1 MAKASDK
8 TDPVIRAAFDLA
20 ERLGWR
26 YVSLADIAGESKLSL
41 AELYGLYR
49 SKTDILIAFAR
60 AIDMSVLAGAGTPPE
75 DESVAEE
82 SVRDRLF
89 DALMRRF
96 EALGPYKEGL
106 AAVLRDGAGGPVSL
120 LCGGASLLR
129 SMAWT
134 LESVGVGSNGL
145 KGRLRTKGLLAVY
158 LSTLRVWLRD
168 ETDDLAPT
176 MAALDRRLARAE
188 SIAKGGL
195 PGWRPR
201 RAEPAGEEAPKS

>member
-20 ERLGWR
+20 ARLGWR
-26 YVSLADIAGESKLSL
+26 HVGLADIAGESKLSL
-41 AELYGLYR
+41 AKLYGRYG
-49 SKTDILIAFAR
+49 SKTEILIAFSR
-60 AIDMSVLAGAGTPPE
+60 AIDTAVLAGAAKPSKDKSVE
-75 DESVAEE
+75 DE

-106 AAVLRDGAGGPVSL
+106 AAILRDGAGGPLAL
-120 LCGGASLLR
+120 LCGGACLLR

-134 LESVGVGSNGL
+134 LESAGVGSNGL
-145 KGRLRTKGLLAVY
+145 KGRIRTKGLLAVY
-158 LSTLRVWLRD
+158 LSSLRVWLRD
-168 ETDDLAPT
+168 ETEDLAST

-188 SIAKGGL
+188 SLANGCL
-195 PGWRPR
+195 PGWRS
-201 RAEPAGEEAPKS
+201 RAPEPAGEEAKQS

>member
-20 ERLGWR
+20 ARLGWR

-41 AELYGLYR
+41 DKLYSRYR
-49 SKTDILIAFAR
+49 SKTEILIAFTR
-60 AIDMSVLAGAGTPPE
+60 GIDAAVLAGTGAPSE
-75 DESVAEE
+75 DE

-89 DALMRRF
+89 DTLMRRF
-96 EALGPYKEGL
+96 EALGPYKDGL
-106 AAVLRDGAGGPVSL
+106 AAVLRDGAGGPAAL

-134 LESVGVGSNGL
+134 LESVGVSSNGL
-145 KGRLRTKGLLAVY
+145 KGRLRTKGLLVVY
-158 LSTLRVWLRD
+158 LSSLRVWLRD
-168 ETDDLAPT
+168 ETEDLAPT

-188 SIAKGGL
+188 SLAKGGL
-195 PGWRPR
+195 PGWCPR
-201 RAEPAGEEAPKS
+201 RRETTGEEAPQS

>member
-1 MAKASDK
+1 MAKTSDK
-8 TDPVIRAAFDLA
+8 SDPVVRAAFELA
-20 ERLGWR
+20 ARLGWR
-26 YVSLADIAGESKLSL
+26 HVGLADIADHSKLSL
-41 AELYGLYR
+41 ADLYERYG
-49 SKTDILIAFAR
+49 SKNDILLAFAR
-60 AIDMSVLAGAGTPPE
+60 AIDKAVLAGAEAPSE
-75 DESVAEE
+75 DE

-96 EALGPYKEGL
+96 EALAPYKGGL
-106 AAVLRDGAGGPVSL
+106 AAILRDGAGGPLAL

-145 KGRLRTKGLLAVY
+145 IGRIRTKGLAAVY

-168 ETDDLAPT
+168 DSEDLAPT

-188 SIAKGGL
+188 SLANSGL
-195 PGWRPR
+195 PGRRPR
-201 RAEPAGEEAPKS
+201 RPEPAGEEAPQA

>member
-20 ERLGWR
+20 ARLGWR
-26 YVSLADIAGESKLSL
+26 HVGLADIAAESKLSL
-41 AELYGLYR
+41 AELYGRYR
-49 SKTDILIAFAR
+49 SKTAILMAFTKT
-60 AIDMSVLAGAGTPPE
+60 IDTAVLAGTQTLSE
-75 DESVAEE
+75 DD

-96 EALGPYKEGL
+96 EALGPYKDGL
-106 AAVLRDGAGGPVSL
+106 AAVLRDGAGGPAAL
-120 LCGGASLLR
+120 LCGGVSLLR

-134 LESVGVGSNGL
+134 LEAAGVGSNGF
-145 KGRLRTKGLLAVY
+145 KGRLHTKGLVIVY
-158 LSTLRVWLRD
+158 LASLRVWLRD
-168 ETDDLAPT
+168 ETEDLAPT

-188 SIAKGGL
+188 SLAQGGL

-201 RAEPAGEEAPKS
+201 PPESTGEQVPQN